1 MSVSLAF
8 SLFILCTLLVD
19 ETGSSLKEAHVS
31 PHHFRGSPEY
41 TLQGGRRMRWRVQSA
56 ALFILLVDRGSCADG
71 LLQLLERGTLNS
83 TDTETLIIT
92 KICNV
97 L

>member
-8 SLFILCTLLVD
+8 SFFILCTVLVD

-31 PHHFRGSPEY
+31 PHHFGGRPEY
-41 TLQGGRRMRWRVQSA
+41 TLQGGRRMPWKVHSA
-56 ALFILLVDRGSCADG
+56 ALFVLPADRGSCADG